1 MEALQPKHGSTL
13 RIVDTA
19 SSRVFGYPPE
29 MRGMDF
35 RYSCPCL
42 QRLISFDH
50 AGERVPELAEFWE
63 ADANA
68 EGVTLHLRKR
78 VKFHDG
84 SELDAQAVKWNLQL
98 YIDAQHSNYECIER
112 MDVINKYTLHVKL
125 NSSPTW
131 FMANCAG
138 ASGGFMIS
146 PTAFEANGLDWCR
159 THPVGTGPF
168 QFENYKPDAY
178 LKYVKFDDYWGDK
191 PYLDAV
197 EILMVKD
204 PTLAAGMLVE
214 GEAELGRTFPIPNI
228 AELQRKGFIVRS
240 SQGIRCRYLTPSTIN
255 EDSPVAIKKVREAFE
270 YAIDRDAIANMLDI
284 GTGLVIPVYQL
295 PASGMPGYR
304 ENYGRKY
311 NPQKSR
317 QLLAEAGYPDGVEMA
332 ATLQNDPDWISM
344 GAALQDYCAAVGIK
358 LKIEYATRSKV
369 EEMDF
374 LKGWDG
380 YLSCLAMIYAE
391 EPTVIRYAWKCP
403 PKGAIRGKDALHL
416 SSLKRPYEFCVFLE
430 ESSTA
435 STVEGHIWAYEKAA
449 GLLSDELMWTP
460 ICGIHDSCVMTPRVQ
475 DCDIFKSKSGNCY
488 NLGKT
493 WLTKK

>member
-1 MEALQPKHGSTL
+1 MAALQPEYGGTL
-13 RIVDTA
+13 RIVDVA
-19 SSRVFGYPPE
+19 PPSVFGYPPE

-35 RYSCPCL
+35 RYSCPSL
-42 QRLISFDH
+42 QRLITFDH
-50 AGERVPELAEFWE
+50 DGERVPELAEFWE
-63 ADANA
+63 ADPNA
-68 EGVTLHLRKR
+68 KGVIIHIRKG

-84 SELDAQAVKWNLQL
+84 TDLNAEAVRWNLQL

-112 MDVINKYTLHVKL
+112 MDVVDEHTLRVKL

-131 FMANCAG
+131 FIANCGG
-138 ASGGFMIS
+138 ASGGFIIS
-146 PTAFEANGLDWCR
+146 PAGFEAHGLDWCR

-168 QFENYKPDAY
+168 QFDSYKPDAY
-178 LKYVKFDDYWGDK
+178 LKYARFDDYWGDK

-197 EILMVKD
+197 KILMVKN
-204 PTLAAGMLVE
+204 LAVAAGMLE
-214 GEAELGRTFPIPNI
+214 AGEAELGRTFPIPNI
-228 AELQRKGFIVRS
+228 AELQRKGFTVRA

-255 EDSPVAIKKVREAFE
+255 EDSPVANKKVREAFE
-270 YAIDRDAIANMLDI
+270 YAIDRDAIANILDI
-284 GTGLVIPVYQL
+284 STSLVIPVYQL

-304 ENYGRKY
+304 EKYGRKY
-311 NPQKSR
+311 NPQKAR
-317 QLLAEAGYPDGVEMA
+317 QLLAEAGYPDGVEIT
-332 ATLQNDPDWISM
+332 ATLQNDPDWMSI
-344 GAALQDYCAAVGIK
+344 GAALEGYCAAVGIT

-369 EEMDF
+369 EDMDF

-403 PKGAIRGKDALHL
+403 PRGSIRGKDSLHL
-416 SSLKRPYEFCVFLE
+416 SSLKRPPEFCTSLE

-435 STVEGHIWAYEKAA
+435 STVEGHLSAYEKAA

-460 ICGIHDSCVMTPRVQ
+460 ICGIHDSYVLTPYVQ

-493 WLTKK
+493 WIKK